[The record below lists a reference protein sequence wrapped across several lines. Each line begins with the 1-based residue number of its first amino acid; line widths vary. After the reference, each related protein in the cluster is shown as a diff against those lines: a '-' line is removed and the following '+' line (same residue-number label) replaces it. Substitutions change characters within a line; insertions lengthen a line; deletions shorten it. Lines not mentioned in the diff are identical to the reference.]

1 MQLKNLIQI
10 LIFLVLPLA
19 GSAQQ
24 IWTDHSRL
32 LPDQLRGLQTGI
44 LITHDPTP
52 VYPEINLD
60 TVDYP
65 GKYIWKH
72 QTTASSLKGDLT
84 VLQAGS
90 FIWRADKGWVA
101 NIRLDKQSFAKYF
114 NCPGAVLRKGKT
126 YTFLKNWRYG
136 DVAYAGDAL
145 WFIIAKAPTGRL
157 FKGIAVVETEGLLN
171 KALK

>member
-1 MQLKNLIQI
+1 MQLKNLLRI
-10 LIFLVLPLA
+10 LILLAWPLV
-19 GSAQQ
+19 GMTQEV
-24 IWTDHSRL
+24 WTDRSRI

-60 TVDYP
+60 TVAYP

-72 QTTASSLKGDLT
+72 QTTASSLSGDLI

-101 NIRLDKQSFAKYF
+101 NIQLDKQSFAKYF
-114 NCPGAVLRKGKT
+114 RCPGAVLKKGKA

-145 WFIIAKAPTGRL
+145 WFIIAKSSTGQL

-171 KALK
+171 KH